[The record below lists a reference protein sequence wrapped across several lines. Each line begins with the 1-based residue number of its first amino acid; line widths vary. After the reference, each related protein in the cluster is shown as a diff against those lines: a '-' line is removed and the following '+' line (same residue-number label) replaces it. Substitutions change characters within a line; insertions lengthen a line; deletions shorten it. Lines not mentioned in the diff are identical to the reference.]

1 MDHHDDISGRSETSA
16 EDDHGMGVWKN
27 VRIWNAGLGPT
38 KGEAKRLQEV
48 GATVHRG
55 KKLGPKQPTKD
66 KSDED
71 QTPSIRD
78 GEQGKDALQTIQED
92 KETKVDDGRVEK
104 DDGTYSKPGQPT
116 AVAEGS
122 KASPE
127 DAKKK
132 TESKISPKRTWKNFK
147 TWVSRISMT
156 KKDTRMLNSVGATV
170 HRGKEG
176 RQMPSLSDK
185 FEELR
190 MSDEEASS
198 PELRTLHNL
207 EQREPVRVISA
218 TDTRAVAELQ
228 PNFPLADLFGTSFHS
243 SNRPTYL
250 CMEP

>member
-1 MDHHDDISGRSETSA
+1 MDHHHDHRGTSQTSA
-16 EDDHGMGVWKN
+16 EEDHGMGVWKN

-38 KGEAKRLQEV
+38 KGEAKRLQQV

-55 KKLGPKQPTKD
+55 KKLGPTQSTD
-66 KSDED
+66 DNDAD
-71 QTPSIRD
+71 QTPSVRD
-78 GEQGKDALQTIQED
+78 EEQGTDTLQTIQED
-92 KETKVDDGRVEK
+92 KETKVEEGREEK
-104 DDGTYSKPGQPT
+104 EYSTHSEPGEPT
-116 AVAEGS
+116 AVAKGT
-122 KASPE
+122 KADLE

-156 KKDTRMLNSVGATV
+156 KKDTRMLHSVGATV

-218 TDTRAVAELQ
+218 ANTRASCWVATKL
-228 PNFPLADLFGTSFHS
+228 PF
-243 SNRPTYL
+243 R
-250 CMEP
+250 